1 MAYMSYL
8 YRVSH
13 SSSYHWQSK
22 AGSRCCCLSSVS
34 AAASAKP
41 QSLYQPMPMPE
52 QTAAPELQPLLIARA
67 FIKLIAHQHAAAA
80 TI

>member
-8 YRVSH
+8 YIVSH
-13 SSSYHWQSK
+13 SSSPHWQSK
-22 AGSRCCCLSSVS
+22 AGSRCLSS
-34 AAASAKP
+34 AHP
-41 QSLYQPMPMPE
+41 QFLYQPMPMPE